1 MARFMGTVVAYEAL
15 DAHPGLHVSPG
26 HRVTGS
32 PLALPRRWQ
41 GAFLKRASGHSRTVA
56 PLS

>member
-1 MARFMGTVVAYEAL
+1 MAGGPPIRRAGQCCSSTRGRATA
-15 DAHPGLHVSPG
+15 
-26 HRVTGS
+26 
-32 PLALPRRWQ
+32 PRRWQ